1 MKKTYKKGFTLVEL
15 LAVIII
21 LIIVVFLAFNRIK
34 KSSKAARDNTI
45 KANAGSFIKA
55 ANGIISVENVENDDE
70 ETENGSFSVSDLY
83 SMGLKLSGTKPSN
96 GYIFVVDN
104 EIAYACIGYDDGY
117 YVVYNGEDFSKAKK
131 GECPLDI
138 KTVIDF
144 GYTGSYQ
151 TFTVPFNGYYKVE
164 LWGAGGG
171 LGKATFSAN
180 LDHAGYGGYT
190 SGEMYLKAGDKYY
203 VYVGQKGPQAVTGSQ
218 ARSAASFNGGGAG
231 AGASDNDDAGGSGGG
246 ATDIRLVSGEWDN
259 EESLASRIMVAGGG
273 AGSPVIGQAAS
284 YHGGHAGGLSGS
296 GNLYR
301 WKDALVTNLQLHA
314 TQTSG
319 YMFGKG
325 QDARLGIGCAGSGGG
340 GGYWGG
346 KTQQETNV
354 CGSHGGGG
362 SSYISGHTGS
372 VAVKS
377 ATDITP
383 KAGCSSGTRNND
395 CSIHYSGKVFTN
407 TVMKSG
413 IEQMPGY
420 FDNVPITGNSGDG
433 HARFTY
439 LSGNMD
445 EIINQS
451 ISEFKISYTG
461 SERIFKV
468 HKSGKYKLEVWGAQ
482 GGNAN
487 SEYLGGYGGY
497 SVGYINLKKGD
508 LLYINVGGAG
518 TDVSGTSHD
527 GGYNGGGSTISPST
541 NRRGA
546 GGGATHIASKSG
558 KINNLSSSTQDIY
571 IVAGGGGG
579 SSYYDGTYK
588 GIGGHAGGY
597 LGVNGGCYEATGD
610 AIGVAGAGGTQSSG
624 GSGNPN
630 GVFGKGGDAFEVYN
644 SLPWGGAGGGG
655 GYYGGGASF
664 NACGAGGGS
673 GYIGNSLLT
682 NKSMYCYNCSESSE
696 VSTKTVS
703 VTCFDSA
710 PQENC
715 AKEGNGFAK
724 ITFVE

>member
-1 MKKTYKKGFTLVEL
+1 MKKINKKGFTLVEL

-70 ETENGSFSVSDLY
+70 DTENGSFSVLDLY
-83 SMGLKLSGTKPSN
+83 DMGLKLSGTKPSN

-131 GECPLDI
+131 GKCPLDI

-151 TFTVPFNGYYKVE
+151 TFTVPFSGYYKVE

-180 LDHAGYGGYT
+180 IDHAGYGGYT

-203 VYVGQKGPQAVTGSQ
+203 VYVGQKGAQAVTGSQ

-231 AGASDNDDAGGSGGG
+231 AGSSDNDDAGGSGGG

-259 EESLASRIMVAGGG
+259 EESLASRIMVAAGG
-273 AGSPVIGQAAS
+273 AGSPVIGKAGS
-284 YHGGHAGGLSGS
+284 YHGGHAGGLSGV
-296 GNLYR
+296 GNIYR
-301 WKDALVTNLQLHA
+301 WENALVTNLSLHA
-314 TQTSG
+314 TQTTG

-354 CGSHGGGG
+354 CGPHGGGG

-372 VAVKS
+372 VAIKS

-383 KAGCSSGTRNND
+383 KAGCSDGTRNND

-420 FDNVPITGNSGDG
+420 VDNVPITGNSGDG

-451 ISEFKISYTG
+451 TSEFKIAFTG
-461 SERIFKV
+461 SEHIFKV
-468 HKSGKYKLEVWGAQ
+468 YRSGKYKLEVWGAQ
-482 GGNAN
+482 GGSAS
-487 SEYLGGYGGY
+487 SEYTGGYGGY
-497 SVGYINLKKGD
+497 SVGYINLNKDDK
-508 LLYINVGGAG
+508 LYVNVGGAG
-518 TDVSGTSHD
+518 QSACVSTDCN
-527 GGYNGGGSTISPST
+527 GGYNGGGNGQPYTGDSYNYI
-541 NRRGA
+541 A
-546 GGGATHIASKSG
+546 GGGGGTSISTNSG
-558 KINNLSSSTQDIY
+558 IISNLTDSDLL
-571 IVAGGGGG
+571 IVAGGGAGSYYHSSGGAGYSNNGANGGGYIGVSGEECSYTSLYATGGTQTAGGSAGYRGGSGSRGQGGTYPGG
-579 SSYYDGTYK
+579 SS
-588 GIGGHAGGY
+588 
-597 LGVNGGCYEATGD
+597 
-610 AIGVAGAGGTQSSG
+610 
-624 GSGNPN
+624 
-630 GVFGKGGDAFEVYN
+630 
-644 SLPWGGAGGGG
+644 GGGG
-655 GYYGGGASF
+655 GYFGGGSA
-664 NACGAGGGS
+664 AHAGAGGGS

-682 NKSMYCYNCSESSE
+682 NKSMYCYNCSESND
-696 VSTKTVS
+696 VATKTIS
-703 VTCFDSA
+703 VTCVNSE
-710 PQENC
+710 PTENC
-715 AKEGNGFAK
+715 AKQGNGFAK
-724 ITFVE
+724 ITFIE